1 MRRFNYKRAPI
12 NLDKK
17 SGKSLAQCKILIQKF
32 PGKYGL
38 FDINRAKARKT
49 VHFSVKTVFF

>member
-17 SGKSLAQCKILIQKF
+17 SGKSLAQCKILIQKL